1 MDIRPLIEQ
10 AGHLLRRSQYAV
22 ALTGAGVSTPSG
34 IPDFRSRGSGLWES
48 VDPAEVASLAA
59 FRYHPERF
67 YAWLY
72 PLAATLHQAQP
83 NAAHHALALLESLG
97 FLKLLMTQNIDGLHA
112 RAGQQNVLEVHGS
125 LREATC
131 VQCRHSVP
139 GGPLVEQF
147 LADRQMPRCPKCGG
161 VMKPNVILL
170 GEQLLESVLTQARAA
185 ARRCDVMIVAGSSLE
200 VMPSASL
207 PLEAVER
214 GARLVMINMG
224 PTFLDARADVLIR
237 ANVAE
242 ALPQL
247 AAVVRQEAHV

>member
-112 RAGQQNVLEVHGS
+112 RAGHQNVLEVHGS
-125 LREATC
+125 LRE
-131 VQCRHSVP
+131 
-139 GGPLVEQF
+139 
-147 LADRQMPRCPKCGG
+147 
-161 VMKPNVILL
+161 
-170 GEQLLESVLTQARAA
+170 
-185 ARRCDVMIVAGSSLE
+185 
-200 VMPSASL
+200 
-207 PLEAVER
+207 
-214 GARLVMINMG
+214 
-224 PTFLDARADVLIR
+224 
-237 ANVAE
+237 
-242 ALPQL
+242 
-247 AAVVRQEAHV
+247 